1 MAEMYPAELPPE
13 VNDTERDIY
22 HLFKSLP
29 AQFCGWNDKDLGI
42 IRPDFILYTPKNGLI
57 VFEVKAWELKQIVGG
72 HKYKTTIK
80 IGHKYET
87 RTSPFGQAQ
96 SYFDELKDIM
106 SDGNG
111 FILPLHM
118 GIILPNITRNDY
130 LKREKD
136 PRDGISKVTDA
147 SRTIFKD
154 DLEKIRIS
162 KDKGKEFQEL
172 LDRQFFPRFK
182 MEHTPELLKAV
193 QSRLST
199 KKNKIT
205 LPAPRFDDK
214 KVVLELDEDQ
224 AKIASNLNKNCLLA
238 GPAGSG
244 KTVVLARRASILRER
259 GYKRILFLCFNLS
272 LVNYIRRILA
282 GNCVPLLPTF
292 SPKHSQAESLLE
304 DSGVMVMPIFDL
316 IACLNGKIA
325 ENASTQKDFND
336 EAEVAALL
344 LQEEDCPYRGTWDA
358 ILVDEGQDFTP
369 AMTAIVRNLLKP
381 EGSLLVAMDQAQE
394 LYSWS
399 SPELWNEL
407 EVRKISRR
415 YRCTQH
421 IMAFAEDWLAKGE
434 FQPLDKLGRS
444 HKGTMPIVHKAK
456 NEGEAARMA
465 ADDIHLCIQGSLDQ
479 GSCAAL
485 YVKAGT
491 LPQLLEKELG
501 QKGIMSVTATESE
514 ESKRRYDITLD
525 SVTISTVHSMKG
537 MDFTHVVLLL
547 PLSFSEGRH
556 DRMLASPDEKTRAN
570 SWAKSQALNL
580 PESPLRSTIYV
591 GMTRAR
597 QSLTVIWYDD
607 KA

>member
-1 MAEMYPAELPPE
+1 MRLYP
-13 VNDTERDIY
+13 R
-22 HLFKSLP
+22 
-29 AQFCGWNDKDLGI
+29 
-42 IRPDFILYTPKNGLI
+42 
-57 VFEVKAWELKQIVGG
+57 
-72 HKYKTTIK
+72 
-80 IGHKYET
+80 
-87 RTSPFGQAQ
+87 
-96 SYFDELKDIM
+96 
-106 SDGNG
+106 
-111 FILPLHM
+111 
-118 GIILPNITRNDY
+118 
-130 LKREKD
+130 
-136 PRDGISKVTDA
+136 
-147 SRTIFKD
+147 SR
-154 DLEKIRIS
+154 RI
-162 KDKGKEFQEL
+162 
-172 LDRQFFPRFK
+172 
-182 MEHTPELLKAV
+182 
-193 QSRLST
+193 
-199 KKNKIT
+199 
-205 LPAPRFDDK
+205 
-214 KVVLELDEDQ
+214 
-224 AKIASNLNKNCLLA
+224 
-238 GPAGSG
+238 
-244 KTVVLARRASILRER
+244 LARRARTTVLPLPAGPASRQFLLR
-259 GYKRILFLCFNLS
+259 LDA
-272 LVNYIRRILA
+272 ILA

-292 SPKHSQAESLLE
+292 SPKHSQAESLLK

-325 ENASTQKDFND
+325 EKASSQKDFND
-336 EAEVAALL
+336 EAEVAALM

-369 AMTAIVRNLLKP
+369 AMTDIVRNLLKP
-381 EGSLLVAMDQAQE
+381 DGSLLVAMDQAQE

-399 SPELWNEL
+399 SPDLWNGL

-444 HKGTMPIVHKAK
+444 LEGAMPTVHKAK
-456 NEGEAARMA
+456 NEAEAARMA

-501 QKGIMSVTATESE
+501 QKGVMSVTATESE

-556 DRMLASPDEKTRAN
+556 DSMLASHDEKTRAH
-570 SWAKSQALNL
+570 SWAKAQALNL